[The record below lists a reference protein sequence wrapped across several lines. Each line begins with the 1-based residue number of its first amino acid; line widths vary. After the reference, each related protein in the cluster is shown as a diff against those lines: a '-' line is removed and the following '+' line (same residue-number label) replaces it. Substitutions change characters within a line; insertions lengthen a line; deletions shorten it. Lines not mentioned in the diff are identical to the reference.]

1 VCVRVCVCACVR
13 TCVCVCVCAYVCVR
27 TWCGRTCVGVRV
39 YVYVYVCVRTCVGV
53 RARARACV
61 SRSGRLLDGFAETT
75 CFSISDQQHSP
86 YHAASE
92 LARWA
97 DVLLVCP
104 LCTRTLTAIATGEE
118 NDLLLEIAQN
128 WGSVKKKSPSAE
140 YWIPIKPF
148 IMAPWL
154 PAQRHNH
161 LVIER
166 QMATLEQMGIEL
178 IEDPGD
184 EVREADG
191 LKRYVDHV
199 VEHVRHAILKVQGLL
214 QLQTES

>member
-1 VCVRVCVCACVR
+1 MPHALGQALVCRLVRAVHAVVCAFADVR
-13 TCVCVCVCAYVCVR
+13 IVCMSEVTKCDEMATLMNDIKTMSCR
-27 TWCGRTCVGVRV
+27 GR
-39 YVYVYVCVRTCVGV
+39 
-53 RARARACV
+53 
-61 SRSGRLLDGFAETT
+61 RLLDGFAETT